1 MQSSQHDREGDGSL
15 VTETSSISGSTLALP
30 PPPEPSADQGISPP
44 VATPSEEDGALP
56 EAESLDIF
64 TLAPVAALRM
74 LCDTV
79 ETLVQ
84 MTGDVPPTPPLSTSR
99 RPGTQIIQALK
110 ENTATYPKKACRDR
124 PPTPRPPNI
133 DQSAADDGRSTSAED
148 HADVPS
154 RAKTPI
160 GSPEAHPTEP
170 LRIVGSDMEPLD
182 VQHGAIA
189 RKFYSKKPPPIPLKE
204 YLFRLHKYCP
214 MSTAVYLATSLYI
227 HRLAIVESILP
238 VTARNVHRLL
248 LAGLR
253 VAMKALEDLSYPH
266 RRFAKVGGV
275 TESELGRLEVSFC
288 FVTNFELKVTSEM
301 LLKHAKSVRD
311 GQSLYELPNHSQPY
325 LPRTKSQKEL
335 PLRQS
340 ITAVQALATAAPA
353 GWMGDANVSEADMN
367 TFGSSLVG
375 TC

>member
-1 MQSSQHDREGDGSL
+1 MHISQRDCEDDGST
-15 VTETSSISGSTLALP
+15 VTETCSISNSAPALP
-30 PPPEPSADQGISPP
+30 PPPEPSADQGISPRVVIP
-44 VATPSEEDGALP
+44 LEEDGALP

-79 ETLVQ
+79 ETLVRI
-84 MTGDVPPTPPLSTSR
+84 TGDVPPVPPLNTSR
-99 RPGTQIIQALK
+99 RPGTQIMQGLK
-110 ENTATYPKKACRDR
+110 ENAVTCPKKPCRDH
-124 PPTPRPPNI
+124 PPTPGPPNT
-133 DQSAADDGRSTSAED
+133 DHPAADDRKIMLAADDT
-148 HADVPS
+148 DVPS
-154 RAKTPI
+154 QAKTPI

-170 LRIVGSDMEPLD
+170 LCVMGSDMQPLD
-182 VQHGAIA
+182 VQHSAIA
-189 RKFYSKKPPPIPLKE
+189 RKFDSKKPPPIPLKE
-204 YLFRLHKYCP
+204 YLLRLHKYCP

-227 HRLAIVESILP
+227 HRLAIVDNKLP

-275 TESELGRLEVSFC
+275 TEPELGRLEISFC

-311 GQSLYELPNHSQPY
+311 RQSLYELSNHVQPY
-325 LPRTKSQKEL
+325 YPGKKNQ
-335 PLRQS
+335 
-340 ITAVQALATAAPA
+340 
-353 GWMGDANVSEADMN
+353 
-367 TFGSSLVG
+367 
-375 TC
+375 